1 MPPSIRL
8 MVKRTLS
15 ICFLFLAGIILVG
28 HAIIPHHHHI
38 AVSKV
43 VESIVYHHHDND
55 SESPANHSHE
65 HESGKT
71 KHFILDQVVIFRSG
85 LLRSA
90 PVLTSSSLLDFDH
103 SQPLVACLPYIY
115 QIIIPESSLFRR
127 TDHQKPSILTLNRD
141 NQLRGPPAA

>member
-1 MPPSIRL
+1 

-43 VESIVYHHHDND
+43 VEAIVYHHHEND

-65 HESGKT
+65 HEGGKT
-71 KHFILDQVVIFRSG
+71 KHFVLEQVVIVRSG
-85 LLRSA
+85 AARSA
-90 PVLTSSSLLDFDH
+90 PLLTPGSLLDFDH
-103 SQPLVACLPYIY
+103 SQPLVACLPFIH
-115 QIIIPESSLFRR
+115 QIIIPESTLFRR
-127 TDHQKPSILTLNRD
+127 TDHQKPSILLLSRD